1 MRAHTIMNGFGRFGL
16 HMSNYYLDNHKSRT
30 FDLIA
35 INDEKLTISEMVNA
49 IKNDRFVRITDLF
62 SLRQED
68 HSVYFS
74 HQQFEFKIEF
84 YNLPI
89 QNFVKLGKF
98 QLLECSGRYTDVA
111 KFPNAPKL
119 ERIYISATSL
129 SADRTVI
136 VGLDRL
142 PILNKEKF
150 ISYGSC
156 TVNAF
161 VPLANSLNLHFGVKN
176 ADVNVIHNLPE
187 YQLKNSPEIF
197 ERRGCTLA
205 FMGPKLLNFLNSNNF
220 NVNYT
225 IVPMSGVSRID
236 FRFELESKFEISDVI
251 KVISMIK
258 NYAGDYLYNTLEFD
272 LGPNSALMSKYSA
285 EIILEQSRKVDK
297 HLYLSAYFDTENS
310 VNRFYDLVNTESGY
324 IGEQS

>member
-16 HMSNYYLDNHKSRT
+16 HMLNYYLENHKSRT

-68 HSVYFS
+68 HSLYFS
-74 HQQFEFKIEF
+74 HQQFEFRIEF

-89 QNFVKLGKF
+89 QDFVKLGRF

-111 KFPNAPKL
+111 KFPNAPNL

-324 IGEQS
+324 KGE